1 MARHT
6 AIYLAPLQGFSD
18 YVYRNAHSRYFE
30 GVERY
35 FTPFLRL
42 DGGVLRTKD
51 GVDLDN
57 SNLER
62 GSLVPQIIA
71 NGGAEA
77 DALIRYVADRGY
89 GVCDINFGC
98 PFPQQT
104 AKMRG
109 CGILAHPD
117 RVSEVMKATAN
128 HPDLKFSVK
137 LRLGN
142 TDKNEYLAIVDI
154 LNDAPLSYVTIHPR
168 IGKQMYSGRMD
179 MDAFADFKSRLR
191 HPVVFNG
198 DVCTESQ
205 IADIANKF
213 PDLQAVMIGR
223 GLLANPFLAENYC
236 NDTPDRFD
244 AARYLDFVDA
254 LMHGYLQQYG
264 SDFMALDKMKTF
276 WTYPLPGVDKK
287 RVKAIAKARSL
298 AEFMM
303 MVAVGVNK

>member
-1 MARHT
+1 M
-6 AIYLAPLQGFSD
+6 
-18 YVYRNAHSRYFE
+18 
-30 GVERY
+30 ERY

-117 RVSEVMKATAN
+117 RVSELMKATAN
-128 HPDLKFSVK
+128 YPSLKFSVK

-223 GLLANPFLAENYC
+223 GLLANPFLAENYY
-236 NDTPDRFD
+236 NDTPGRFD

-264 SDFMALDKMKTF
+264 SEFMALDKMKTF